1 MHRKILLWGIG
12 FAITAVLL
20 GAFGA
25 HALKSFLTPEKL
37 QSYETGVR
45 YQLIHAL
52 ALIALSIYGQKN
64 KTNDFLNKGIGWSA
78 HFFIVGAFL
87 FSGSIY
93 GLALLSV
100 IHPSWA
106 FVLGPVTPIG
116 GLFFMLGWAIWA
128 RFVWLNK
135 VDL

>member
-52 ALIALSIYGQKN
+52 ALIALSIYGQIH

>member
-1 MHRKILLWGIG
+1 MHRKVLLWGIA
-12 FAITAVLL
+12 FAIVAVLL

-25 HALKSFLTPEKL
+25 HALKSVLSPEKL

-52 ALIALSIYGQKN
+52 ALIALSIYSQQN
-64 KTNDFLNKGIGWSA
+64 QTNNLSNKGIGWSA
-78 HFFIVGAFL
+78 HFFIVGCFL

-100 IHPSWA
+100 VHPSWA
-106 FVLGPVTPIG
+106 FALGPITPIG
-116 GLFFMLGWAIWA
+116 GLCFMLGWAIWA

>member
-52 ALIALSIYGQKN
+52 ALIALSIYSQIN
-64 KTNDFLNKGIGWSA
+64 KTNDFLNKGIGWAA

-100 IHPSWA
+100 IHPSWS

>member
-52 ALIALSIYGQKN
+52 ALIALSIYGQIN

-93 GLALLSV
+93 GLALFSV

>member
-52 ALIALSIYGQKN
+52 ALIALSLYGQIN
-64 KTNDFLNKGIGWSA
+64 KTNDFLNKGIGWAA

>member
-52 ALIALSIYGQKN
+52 ALIALSIYGQIN
-64 KTNDFLNKGIGWSA
+64 KTNDYLNKGIGWSA

-106 FVLGPVTPIG
+106 FLLGPVTPIG

>member
-1 MHRKILLWGIG
+1 MHRKVLLWGIA
-12 FAITAVLL
+12 FAIVAVLL

-25 HALKSFLTPEKL
+25 HALKSVLSPEKL

-52 ALIALSIYGQKN
+52 ALIALSIYSQQN
-64 KTNDFLNKGIGWSA
+64 QTNYLSNKGIGWSA
-78 HFFIVGAFL
+78 HFFIVGCFL

-106 FVLGPVTPIG
+106 FVLGPITPIG
-116 GLFFMLGWAIWA
+116 GLCFMLGWAIWA

-135 VDL
+135 VDM

>member
-52 ALIALSIYGQKN
+52 ALIALSIYGQIN

-78 HFFIVGAFL
+78 HFFIVGCFL

-100 IHPSWA
+100 VHPSWA
-106 FVLGPVTPIG
+106 FALGPITPIG
-116 GLFFMLGWAIWA
+116 GLCFMLGWAIWA

>member
-1 MHRKILLWGIG
+1 MHRKVLLWGIA
-12 FAITAVLL
+12 FAIVAVLL

-25 HALKSFLTPEKL
+25 HALKSVLSPEKL

-52 ALIALSIYGQKN
+52 ALITLSIYSQQN
-64 KTNDFLNKGIGWSA
+64 QSNHLSNKGIVWSA
-78 HFFIVGAFL
+78 HFFIVGCFL

-106 FVLGPVTPIG
+106 FALGPITPIG
-116 GLFFMLGWAIWA
+116 GLCFMLGWANWA
-128 RFVWLNK
+128 RVVWLNK
-135 VDL
+135 VDM

>member
-12 FAITAVLL
+12 FAISAVLL

-25 HALKSFLTPEKL
+25 HALKAILTPEKL

-52 ALIALSIYGQKN
+52 ALIALSIYGQIN

-93 GLALLSV
+93 GLALFSV

>member
-25 HALKSFLTPEKL
+25 HALKAILTQEKL
-37 QSYETGVR
+37 QSFETGVR

-52 ALIALSIYGQKN
+52 ALIALSIYGQIN
-64 KTNDFLNKGIGWSA
+64 KTNDFLNKGIGWAA

-128 RFVWLNK
+128 RVVWLNK
-135 VDL
+135 VDI

>member
-25 HALKSFLTPEKL
+25 HALKAILTPEKL

-52 ALIALSIYGQKN
+52 ALIALSIYGQIN
-64 KTNDFLNKGIGWSA
+64 KTNDFLNKGIGWAA

-116 GLFFMLGWAIWA
+116 GLFFMLGWASWA
-128 RFVWLNK
+128 RVVWLNK
-135 VDL
+135 VDI

>member
-12 FAITAVLL
+12 FAIIAVLL

-25 HALKSFLTPEKL
+25 HALKAILSPEKL

-52 ALIALSIYGQKN
+52 ALIALSIYGQLN
-64 KTNDFLNKGIGWSA
+64 KTNEIVNKGIGWSA

-93 GLALLSV
+93 GLALFSI

-116 GLFFMLGWAIWA
+116 GLCFMLGWANWG
-128 RFVWLNK
+128 RVVWLNK
-135 VDL
+135 VDM

>member
-52 ALIALSIYGQKN
+52 ALIALSIYGQIN

-93 GLALLSV
+93 GLAILSV

>member
-12 FAITAVLL
+12 FAIIAVLL

-25 HALKSFLTPEKL
+25 HALKAILSPEKL
-37 QSYETGVR
+37 VSYETGVR

-52 ALIALSIYGQKN
+52 ALLALSIHGQLN
-64 KTNDFLNKGIGWSA
+64 KTNDILNKRIGWSA

-106 FVLGPVTPIG
+106 FVLGPITPMG
-116 GLFFMLGWAIWA
+116 GLCFMLGWAIWGRA
-128 RFVWLNK
+128 VWLNK
-135 VDL
+135 MDM

>member
-52 ALIALSIYGQKN
+52 ALIALSIYGQIN

-78 HFFIVGAFL
+78 HFFIVGTFL

>member
-12 FAITAVLL
+12 FAIIAVLL

-25 HALKSFLTPEKL
+25 HALKSVLSPEKL

-52 ALIALSIYGQKN
+52 ALITLSIYSQSN
-64 KTNDFLNKGIGWSA
+64 QTSPLANKGIGWAA
-78 HFFIVGAFL
+78 HFFIVGCCL

-93 GLALLSV
+93 GLSLLSV
-100 IHPSWA
+100 MQPSWS
-106 FVLGPVTPIG
+106 FILGPITPIR
-116 GLFFMLGWAIWA
+116 GLCFMLGWASWA
-128 RFVWLNK
+128 RVFWLNK
-135 VDL
+135 VDM

>member
-12 FAITAVLL
+12 FAITAVML

-52 ALIALSIYGQKN
+52 ALIALSIYGQIN

-106 FVLGPVTPIG
+106 FILGPVTPIG

>member
-52 ALIALSIYGQKN
+52 ALIALSIYGQLN
-64 KTNDFLNKGIGWSA
+64 KTNEIVTKGIGWAA
-78 HFFIVGAFL
+78 HFFIVGCFL

-93 GLALLSV
+93 GLSLLSV

-106 FVLGPVTPIG
+106 FVLGPITPIG
-116 GLFFMLGWAIWA
+116 GLCFMLGWANWA
-128 RFVWLNK
+128 RVVWLNK
-135 VDL
+135 VDM